1 MTINEWL
8 EQNFTHITLTPEI
21 GVNGSLLHVK
31 EWNVDLTVGL
41 VSTDNIEDYARLV
54 FKYLPVG
61 TIIEPINEEW
71 YKTKIIEVRNYL
83 TKKLL
88 TDPRCKLFLE
98 ILERRD
104 KDRWQKEQKQTSV
117 KATGQG
123 ISLEF
128 SIV

>member
-8 EQNFTHITLTPEI
+8 EQNYTHVTLTPEI
-21 GVNGSLLHVK
+21 GVNGNVLRVK
-31 EWNVDLTVGL
+31 DWNVDLTVGL
-41 VSTDNIEDYARLV
+41 ISTDNIEDYARLV
-54 FKYLPVG
+54 FKYLPPG

-71 YKTKIIEVRNYL
+71 YKTKIVEVRNHL

-123 ISLEF
+123 INLEF